1 MAPRSADAMAPAP
14 AMSRRAVVH
23 RLSMRHPGDVS
34 ALEALIESGEVEP
47 SHIVAVIG
55 KTEGNGGVNDFTRG
69 YFTQSLMSMLARV
82 GGGSASEWQA
92 RLPCILSGG
101 TEGVLS
107 PHCLV
112 LCRSGVAGEGEP
124 SLAAAGQDG
133 PAVQASHD
141 GTAGRAGDGALA
153 IGVAISD
160 ALLPEQVGRAAQVQ
174 VVSDTVRRAMA
185 DAGLDAAS
193 EVVLVQLKCPAVTV
207 AAAQAARSRGHEP
220 VSADP
225 NRAMAFSRAAGALG
239 VAHALGETAAAPD
252 DLARAALNDFSC
264 RSGRASVSSGIEVTA
279 IEAVV
284 LGMSRRW
291 AGDLRIACRPL
302 ADALD
307 IEGAYAVLEDLGLCR
322 AGQRLR
328 AQDAGRIVGV
338 LVKCEPDRH
347 GLVRGQRHTMLDDT
361 DINAQRHIRAAVG
374 GMVAGVLGDGRLF
387 VSGGAEHQGPDG
399 GGLIAVIARGMTS

>member
-1 MAPRSADAMAPAP
+1 
-14 AMSRRAVVH
+14 MSRRAAVH

-34 ALEALIESGEVEP
+34 ALQALIDSGEVEP
-47 SHIVAVIG
+47 SHVTAVIG

-82 GGGSASEWQA
+82 GGGSAGDWQA

-107 PHCLV
+107 PHYLV
-112 LCRSGVAGEGEP
+112 LCRSGMAGEEAP
-124 SLAAAGQDG
+124 SLASAGQTG
-133 PAVQASHD
+133 LAVHASHAEAAEPT
-141 GTAGRAGDGALA
+141 GKTGQGALA

-160 ALLPEQVGRAAQVQ
+160 ALLPEQVGRAAQMQ
-174 VVSDTVRRAMA
+174 VVSDTVRRAVA
-185 DAGLDAAS
+185 DAALDASS

-207 AAAQAARSRGHEP
+207 AAAQEARSRGHEP
-220 VSADP
+220 ISADP

-239 VAHALGETAAAPD
+239 VAHALGETTATPD
-252 DLARAALNDFSC
+252 DLARAALSDFAH
-264 RSGRASVSSGIEVTA
+264 RSDRASVSSGIEVTA
-279 IEAVV
+279 VEAVV
-284 LGMSRRW
+284 FGMSRRW
-291 AGDLRIACRPL
+291 TGDLRIACRPL

-322 AGQRLR
+322 PGQRLR
-328 AQDAGRIVGV
+328 AEDAARIVGA
-338 LVKCEPDRH
+338 LVKGEPDRH

-399 GGLIAVIARGMTS
+399 GGLIAVIARRMSS